1 MQSELLAF
9 LNFSHTGNEFV
20 LAFTVGGFVCALLLN
35 LVRMKTAVRATV
47 LGVGVLVA
55 LVFVFTR
62 PYGEDRAA
70 WAIIVGFALLA
81 WLFGFA
87 IACVARSLRHR
98 S

>member
-1 MQSELLAF
+1 M
-9 LNFSHTGNEFV
+9 
-20 LAFTVGGFVCALLLN
+20 
-35 LVRMKTAVRATV
+35 RRV

-87 IACVARSLRHR
+87 IAGVARSLRQR